1 MQFIIDEKKLRK
13 NQVNQIKL
21 VNQWFLYE
29 FVIFIFRKN
38 FIFKTDPETEK
49 QIIVKDAL
57 RETHIG
63 SSCNSLNTLRATDN
77 PNFYILPRN
86 IQQIPVS

>member
-1 MQFIIDEKKLRK
+1 MKKKLRT

-21 VNQWFLYE
+21 VKQCFLYE
-29 FVIFIFRKN
+29 FVILIFRKN
-38 FIFKTDPETEK
+38 FILKTDPETEK

-57 RETHIG
+57 HETHIG

-86 IQQIPVS
+86 IQHIHVS

>member
-1 MQFIIDEKKLRK
+1 MKKKQFRK

-21 VNQWFLYE
+21 VKQFFWYE

-38 FIFKTDPETEK
+38 FILKTDPETEK

-57 RETHIG
+57 HETHIG

-77 PNFYILPRN
+77 PNFYILQRN

>member
-1 MQFIIDEKKLRK
+1 MSLLFLFWEKTLFWKQIPKLR
-13 NQVNQIKL
+13 L
-21 VNQWFLYE
+21 
-29 FVIFIFRKN
+29 
-38 FIFKTDPETEK
+38 K

-57 RETHIG
+57 HETHIG

-77 PNFYILPRN
+77 PNFYILQRN

>member
-1 MQFIIDEKKLRK
+1 MKKKQLRK

-21 VNQWFLYE
+21 VKQFFLYE
-29 FVIFIFRKN
+29 FVIFYFQKKLYFENRSRNWEANHCKRCA
-38 FIFKTDPETEK
+38 P
-49 QIIVKDAL
+49 
-57 RETHIG
+57 R

-77 PNFYILPRN
+77 PNFYILQRN